1 MAYCDYCGFE
11 IGKECDC
18 PTPMPRPEKPLHR
31 KPDDPVLYCDNC
43 TKPIPDDAVFC
54 IVQDNISDWFCTARC
69 QKEWAQLMA
78 GQAVITA
85 QCPKCKAKSQ
95 LTLTATGSRIHITCG
110 NCRQWWSIGEIE
122 HMPYFFGGPKAS
134 NGPNETAAP
143 EP

>member
-43 TKPIPDDAVFC
+43 TKPIPDEAVFC

-69 QKEWAQLMA
+69 QKEWAQLIWAFRPVCGFGVPA
-78 GQAVITA
+78 GIQRVW
-85 QCPKCKAKSQ
+85 KGRE
-95 LTLTATGSRIHITCG
+95 LGHGLLRLL
-110 NCRQWWSIGEIE
+110 RL
-122 HMPYFFGGPKAS
+122 
-134 NGPNETAAP
+134 
-143 EP
+143 